1 MPITPTTTDT
11 IEVGYI
17 DDVDGYVRHV
27 SIADANTYAE
37 TNPETAF
44 IFIDGAGKTRYLS
57 IDQVNALTP
66 NDLQRPES
74 CDSSPKPI
82 SSPTINIFGGS
93 GVGAEGN
100 PIIDTNGNIIAVD
113 IVNGGFG
120 YTRPPTIQ
128 VIDPATDVGTGLN
141 GSSFV
146 GSGAVIKAEVKN
158 GSLNKAIVVDGG
170 QGYQPPAGGGLQD
183 LKDQD
188 LQTLRGIDNVPQY
201 PALLRLSEV
210 RVQNPGI
217 NYSPEDELTI
227 TPNNSTILKPT
238 LGPFG
243 NVESVKVSKGGTF
256 TDLPDIYLPSTTGVN
271 ASFTPVFEVIRDPLL
286 AQVATS
292 PSDIVRVYDLIGL
305 NINGYIDGKPYY
317 GNIFYENGIKF
328 AGIKERSNP
337 IRVYENRQSS
347 IAKKSILV
355 GFVDG
360 KPYYGDSHRMAKGG
374 IMTGSKHTSFSKP
387 ITKTS
392 GTQITSSKSTSES
405 SSNVG
410 EIPEQMDIAPRS
422 GGTVTTR
429 THSRKRSASSSPS
442 PDPTP
447 SPTPP
452 SPPPTP
458 PSGGSSD
465 GGGYGGY

>member
-44 IFIDGAGKTRYLS
+44 IFIDGSGKTRYLS

-100 PIIDTNGNIIAVD
+100 PIVDTSGNIIAVD

-120 YTRPPTIQ
+120 YTRPPTVQI
-128 VIDPATDVGTGLN
+128 IDPATDAGNIT
-141 GSSFV
+141 

-158 GSLNKAIVVDGG
+158 GSVDKAIVVDGG
-170 QGYQPPAGGGLQD
+170 VGYQPPRE
-183 LKDQD
+183 
-188 LQTLRGIDNVPQY
+188 TVPQY
-201 PALLRLSEV
+201 PALLRLTEV

-227 TPNNSTILKPT
+227 TPNNGTVLKPT

-243 NVESVKVSKGGTF
+243 KVESVKVAKGGTF

-271 ASFTPVFEVIRDPLL
+271 ASFTPVFEVIRDPLVSQI
-286 AQVATS
+286 AESPADVVQVFDLVGLTVVGYVDGKRYFGNVFYDGGTKYAGVENTGGKS
-292 PSDIVRVYDLIGL
+292 VRVYDTRK
-305 NINGYIDGKPYY
+305 D
-317 GNIFYENGIKF
+317 
-328 AGIKERSNP
+328 
-337 IRVYENRQSS
+337 S
-347 IAKKSILV
+347 IPNK
-355 GFVDG
+355 
-360 KPYYGDSHRMAKGG
+360 Y
-374 IMTGSKHTSFSKP
+374 
-387 ITKTS
+387 
-392 GTQITSSKSTSES
+392 
-405 SSNVG
+405 
-410 EIPEQMDIAPRS
+410 
-422 GGTVTTR
+422 
-429 THSRKRSASSSPS
+429 
-442 PDPTP
+442 
-447 SPTPP
+447 
-452 SPPPTP
+452 
-458 PSGGSSD
+458 
-465 GGGYGGY
+465 